1 MLNGYHKVNSIL
13 FGANYACVEFLFV
26 LKAFKDGFRMAVFAN
41 LWKLTIWDSPKYL
54 MQNAFFGV
62 VKPVIY
68 YWMPWFL
75 CLLLQ
80 KWNFNDFNHMMPWK
94 MLYLFRNS
102 IYLVL

>member
-1 MLNGYHKVNSIL
+1 MQAFFVLSIGQGMVFSFRLFYIKIPRLVNSIL

-41 LWKLTIWDSPKYL
+41 LWKLTIWDSPKHL

-68 YWMPWFL
+68 
-75 CLLLQ
+75 
-80 KWNFNDFNHMMPWK
+80 
-94 MLYLFRNS
+94 
-102 IYLVL
+102 